1 MTKVLFGDAKGT
13 RTVRKECSRSKAS
26 WARVAASCLFLTL
39 LLGTVSAAYAQT
51 SNSAGGATHA
61 PSVAPPAAPQ
71 TAPPSPKLVHLPKA
85 YAEGLLGQQVLD
97 GKGNVIGAI
106 VNVLINKRGVPK
118 AAVVEF
124 AGFLGVGN
132 RDVAVEWNAL
142 RFSVNENGIAIT
154 VILDATKLKALPE
167 YKPDATSVPVA
178 TQPPAPK
185 AAP

>member
-1 MTKVLFGDAKGT
+1 MTQVLLGNVKATCSVG
-13 RTVRKECSRSKAS
+13 KERDRSRAS
-26 WARVAASCLFLTL
+26 WPHGGAPFLFLTL
-39 LLGTVSAAYAQT
+39 LLGAAPAYAQT
-51 SNSAGGATHA
+51 SDSAAGGTQT
-61 PSVAPPAAPQ
+61 PSVAPAVAQQ

-132 RDVAVEWNAL
+132 RDVAVEWDAL
-142 RFSVNENGIAIT
+142 RFAVNENGIAIT

-167 YKPDATSVPVA
+167 YKPDAISVPVA
-178 TQPPAPK
+178 TQPPATK
-185 AAP
+185 ATP